1 MKRAVIR
8 TSSRKTACLTENR
21 KKLLLLSATPCLQE
35 RDCGDNDIVSCD
47 MMSPYCLNV
56 GRLACA
62 SPCSSSALSPLGW
75 VGRKAPGW
83 EGGPPKDSIKGIRPP
98 HSTMPGMQKR
108 KKRKPRLKA
117 GSVFGDGLRRRR
129 VVSKETNVPKLKN
142 FLSIGRISII
152 TLDMVLH
159 YVVYT

>member
-1 MKRAVIR
+1 M
-8 TSSRKTACLTENR
+8 
-21 KKLLLLSATPCLQE
+21 QE

-47 MMSPYCLNV
+47 MKSPYCLNV

-108 KKRKPRLKA
+108 KKRKPRLKVCRPRGA
-117 GSVFGDGLRRRR
+117 LQVLHA
-129 VVSKETNVPKLKN
+129 LAW
-142 FLSIGRISII
+142 ISINI
-152 TLDMVLH
+152 TGTSLIHDFDICHSRCGFIALRFSFPAIDTTKTPRPNRQKK
-159 YVVYT
+159 Y